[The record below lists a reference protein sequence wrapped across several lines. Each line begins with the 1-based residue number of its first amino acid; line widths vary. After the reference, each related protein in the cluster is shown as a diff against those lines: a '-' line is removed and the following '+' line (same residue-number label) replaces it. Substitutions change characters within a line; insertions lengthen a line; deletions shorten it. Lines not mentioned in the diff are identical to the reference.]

1 MRAYAEGLRKGQT
14 AGSGTKAGQSALAAN
29 MKKAGKTT
37 RQINAALKRAAKLP
51 NAQTMKL

>member
-29 MKKAGKTT
+29 MRKAGATT
-37 RQINAALKRAAKLP
+37 KQINAAQKRAAKLP
-51 NAQTMKL
+51 NAKTMKL